1 MSIPDDSETLAPENL
16 IEMPSFLLLVLFTQ
30 GLMLN
35 SNSVPLNCI
44 VMEIISDK
52 LQMILKNQCH

>member
-30 GLMLN
+30 DLMLN
-35 SNSVPLNCI
+35 SNSVPLTCI
-44 VMEIISDK
+44 IMEIVSDK
-52 LQMILKNQCH
+52 LQMILKNQCD

>member
-30 GLMLN
+30 DLMLN
-35 SNSVPLNCI
+35 GNSVPLTCI
-44 VMEIISDK
+44 IMEIVSDK
-52 LQMILKNQCH
+52 LQMILKNQCD